1 MRKRKRPQIN
11 RLRHFKSVGLN
22 KYKADQQRKL
32 LNIQYL
38 KFYISSNIQKK
49 QDKIKII
56 NVNATS
62 EMFKIIQNSEM
73 I

>member
-1 MRKRKRPQIN
+1 MT
-11 RLRHFKSVGLN
+11 